1 MIEQDKKLP
10 HFELTGSILN
20 CCFEVMKELG
30 PGFLENV
37 YKNALLIAMKQIPI
51 GLLVNFCRGKLEW
64 KRLQSNQECIVDVE
78 IVEELASF

>member
-20 CCFEVMKELG
+20 CCFEVMQELG

-37 YKNALLIAMKQIPI
+37 YKNALLIWFASEFSSRKIGMEKIAKQS
-51 GLLVNFCRGKLEW
+51 GMYC
-64 KRLQSNQECIVDVE
+64 
-78 IVEELASF
+78 